1 MLKIDMLNA
10 GYGQIQVLW
19 DVNLEV
25 RDKEIVALIGSNG
38 AGKSTLLSVISGIVP
53 VRSGKISFDGQD
65 ITHAGSDVIV
75 NLGIIHVPQGRRL
88 FPGLSVRENLM
99 QGAFSRRNP
108 AEVSKSYDMVM
119 QLFPALQKKLKEPAG
134 GLSGGQQQM
143 VAIGR
148 GLMSK
153 PRLLMIDELSL
164 GLAPLV
170 VDSIIAAA
178 EQINREQGTSLLIVE
193 QDVEVSLSHAHRGY
207 VLDTGRITRSDEA
220 QKLLHDDY
228 VRSAYLGL

>member
-1 MLKIDMLNA
+1 MASPLVIARHQENEL
-10 GYGQIQVLW
+10 
-19 DVNLEV
+19 
-25 RDKEIVALIGSNG
+25 ALLPALANRHGLITG
-38 AGKSTLLSVISGIVP
+38 ATGTGKSWL
-53 VRSGKISFDGQD
+53 
-65 ITHAGSDVIV
+65 AC
-75 NLGIIHVPQGRRL
+75 
-88 FPGLSVRENLM
+88 
-99 QGAFSRRNP
+99 
-108 AEVSKSYDMVM
+108 
-119 QLFPALQKKLKEPAG
+119 
-134 GLSGGQQQM
+134 
-143 VAIGR
+143 AIGHQACR
-148 GLMSK
+148 GNRSVLYTRL
-153 PRLLMIDELSL
+153 PRLIDELSL